1 MSKKKV
7 GWFNT
12 GVIIALALLILA
24 LLGVFKN
31 ADAGTADLTW
41 TAPTKSCN
49 GTSLTNLTGY
59 SLTYGQKREA
69 LPMAPLSKTVMGLTP
84 GVWWFSLAA
93 VTPTERSEFVTVEKT
108 VLPEEFKTTGTTV
121 YTFVR
126 ADGKVLIL
134 PTLHTVPVGT
144 VCDATQSVSG
154 KYVVPRE
161 AVTWSGSARLVAVL
175 ADCG

>member
-1 MSKKKV
+1 MIKKKV
-7 GWFNT
+7 DWF
-12 GVIIALALLILA
+12 GVFVILALALLALT
-24 LLGVFKN
+24 LLGVFKS

-41 TAPTKSCN
+41 TAPTRNCN
-49 GTSLTNLTGY
+49 GTDLTDLTGY
-59 SLTYGQKREA
+59 SMTYGQKREA
-69 LPMAPLSKTVMGLTP
+69 LPLAPLSKTVVGLTP

-108 VLPEEFKTTGTTV
+108 VLPEEFKTTGTAV

-126 ADGKVLIL
+126 AEGKILVL

-144 VCDATQSVSG
+144 VCDATQSVNG

-161 AVTWSGSARLVAVL
+161 AITWSGSARLVAVL